1 MQIQHQREEQRH
13 RPGGSDVVSIWT
25 VAKRPSIKV
34 FGSQHSVYWKIVEL
48 LRGELWP
55 GWQRLITI
63 QSPVLLDPL

>member
-48 LRGELWP
+48 LRGEKGILELYTQNP
-55 GWQRLITI
+55 TT
-63 QSPVLLDPL
+63 SPPL

>member
-25 VAKRPSIKV
+25 VAKRPRIKL

-48 LRGELWP
+48 LRGENNCF
-55 GWQRLITI
+55 
-63 QSPVLLDPL
+63 